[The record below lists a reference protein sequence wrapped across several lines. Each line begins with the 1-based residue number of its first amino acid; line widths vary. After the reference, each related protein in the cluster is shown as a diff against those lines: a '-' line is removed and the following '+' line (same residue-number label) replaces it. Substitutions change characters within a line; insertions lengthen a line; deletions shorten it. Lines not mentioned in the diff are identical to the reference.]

1 MANKPL
7 RILSVC
13 TSDTAG
19 GAARAAVRIQE
30 AVQAQGVDSR
40 MFVKSKQSDRSDVI
54 GLDTFVPKS
63 KFYKALDWVAT
74 KVKNKIQHARWRKYS
89 QQDKNYKSD
98 LRSTRI
104 HGALQKLDYDVL
116 HLHWVNQRF
125 LDLRELQKVGK
136 PIIWTLHD
144 SWPFCGVCH
153 YFLNCEGYQK
163 ECGNC
168 PQLNPSVCRDECS
181 ASSPSEDL
189 SHTAW
194 AKKKQY
200 YKGLDLHI
208 VSPSQW
214 LADCARKSSLF
225 SGLDIRVIPNPIDTE
240 VFSPANNFPP
250 TGELE
255 GGSPQIVAG
264 SRDLQKRFAK
274 PFVLYGAVNAATD
287 RRKGF
292 ANLLCALKHL
302 EQQEYKD
309 FELVVFG
316 AEDKDLP
323 AEIHTLTIPIRNVGY
338 VHDTDTL
345 VSFYR
350 EAAVMVVPSLTE
362 NLSCAI
368 MESLSCGTPVVA
380 FAIGGNGDM
389 IEHKMNGYLAK
400 EEDNADLAEG
410 IRWVL
415 ENNTDN
421 HLGIA
426 AREKVLRCYTPE
438 VVGKQY
444 QQLYEE
450 ISK

>member
-1 MANKPL
+1 MVNRPL
-7 RILSVC
+7 NILSVC

-30 AVQAQGVDSR
+30 AVQAQGVDSH
-40 MFVKSKQSDRSDVI
+40 MFVKSKQSNRTDVVA
-54 GLDTFVPKS
+54 LSEFVPQS
-63 KFYKALDWVAT
+63 RVYRLFDWVAT
-74 KVKNKIQHARWRKYS
+74 KVKNKIQHARWRKYPH
-89 QQDKNYKSD
+89 QDKNYKSD

-125 LDLRELQKVGK
+125 LDLRELHKVNK
-136 PIIWTLHD
+136 PIVWTLHD

-153 YFLNCEGYQK
+153 YFLDCDGYQQECEGCRQLSP
-163 ECGNC
+163 CGGSRRG
-168 PQLNPSVCRDECS
+168 L
-181 ASSPSEDL
+181 L
-189 SHTAW
+189 SHTIW

-200 YKGLDLHI
+200 YAGLDLHI

-225 SGLDIRVIPNPIDTE
+225 QGLDIRVIPNCIDTD
-240 VFSPANNFPP
+240 VFSPA
-250 TGELE
+250 G
-255 GGSPQIVAG
+255 QIVAS
-264 SRDLQKRFAK
+264 SRDLQKRVAK

-287 RRKGF
+287 RIKGF
-292 ANLLCALKHL
+292 ANLLCALKLL
-302 EQQEYKD
+302 EEQEYKD
-309 FELVVFG
+309 FELVIFG

-345 VSFYR
+345 VSLYR

-368 MESLSCGTPVVA
+368 MESLSCETPVVA

-389 IEHKMNGYLAK
+389 IEHKVNGYLAK

-426 AREKVLRCYTPE
+426 AREKVLRCYAPE

-444 QQLYEE
+444 KQLYEA
-450 ISK
+450 ITK

>member
-1 MANKPL
+1 MPTKPIK
-7 RILSVC
+7 ILSIC

-19 GAARAAVRIQE
+19 GAARAAVRIQD

-40 MFVKSKQSDRSDVI
+40 MFVKSKQSDRTDVI
-54 GLDTFVPKS
+54 ALSEFVPPGRI
-63 KFYKALDWVAT
+63 YRLLDWVAT
-74 KVKNKIQHARWRKYS
+74 KVKNKIQHARWRKYPR
-89 QQDKNYKSD
+89 QDKNYKSD
-98 LRSTRI
+98 LRSTCI
-104 HGALQKLDYDVL
+104 FGALQKIDYDVL

-136 PIIWTLHD
+136 PIVWTLHD

-153 YFLNCEGYQK
+153 YFVDCEGYQK

-168 PQLNPSVCRDECS
+168 PQLSPN
-181 ASSPSEDL
+181 ASLSKDL
-189 SHTAW
+189 SHVVW

-225 SGLDIRVIPNPIDTE
+225 CGLDIQVIPNPIDTE

-250 TGELE
+250 AGELE
-255 GGSPQIVAG
+255 GGSRQIVAS

-287 RRKGF
+287 RIKGF
-292 ANLLCALKHL
+292 ANLLCSLQIL
-302 EQQEYKD
+302 ELQCYGG

-323 AEIHTLTIPIRNVGY
+323 VAIRELSIPIHNVGY

-345 VSFYR
+345 VSLYR

-389 IEHKMNGYLAK
+389 IAHKVNGYLAK
-400 EEDNADLAEG
+400 EEDNEDLADG

-421 HLGIA
+421 CLGIA

-438 VVGKQY
+438 VVGQQY
-444 QQLYEE
+444 KQLYEE

>member
-7 RILSVC
+7 RILSIC

-30 AVQAQGVDSR
+30 AVQVQGVESR
-40 MFVKSKQSDRSDVI
+40 MFVKDKKSNRADVI
-54 GLDTFVPKS
+54 ALAEFVPKS
-63 KFYKALDWVAT
+63 KMCRLFDWVAT
-74 KVKNKIQHARWRKYS
+74 KVKNKIQHARWRKYPH
-89 QQDKNYKSD
+89 QDKNYKSD

-104 HGALQKLDYDVL
+104 YGALQKIDYDVL

-125 LDLRELQKVGK
+125 LDLRELRKVNK
-136 PIIWTLHD
+136 PIVWTLHD

-153 YFLNCEGYQK
+153 YFLDCDGYQK

-168 PQLNPSVCRDECS
+168 PQLNPSACRDECS

-189 SHTAW
+189 SHTIW

-200 YKGLDLHI
+200 YAGLNLHI

-225 SGLDIRVIPNPIDTE
+225 RGLDIRVIPNPIDTNI
-240 VFSPANNFPP
+240 FSPA
-250 TGELE
+250 G
-255 GGSPQIVAG
+255 QIAAG

-274 PFVLYGAVNAATD
+274 PFLLYGAVNAATD
-287 RRKGF
+287 RIKGF
-292 ANLLCALKHL
+292 ANLLCALQTL
-302 EQQEYKD
+302 EEQGYKG
-309 FELVVFG
+309 FELVIFG

-345 VSFYR
+345 VSLYR

-389 IEHKMNGYLAK
+389 IEHKVNGYLAK
-400 EEDNADLAEG
+400 EEDNADLADG

-415 ENNTDN
+415 DNNEDN

-426 AREKVLRCYTPE
+426 ARKKVLRCYTPE

-444 QQLYEE
+444 KLLYKE
-450 ISK
+450 ITHCKNSQS